1 MFKANLQSQATHLST
16 FHLYKKSIAD
26 SSDMADTL
34 IHSSK
39 AIGAQNLVQL
49 IKQLSKV

>member
-1 MFKANLQSQATHLST
+1 MMFKANLQSQGTHLST

-39 AIGAQNLVQL
+39 AIGA
-49 IKQLSKV
+49 